1 MSTAKKSTL
10 DTPTAGSGDE
20 IQELAHIDIG
30 AVHGCCPLI
39 DGGNVAVQQ
48 FVERRSHNRPRLRAG
63 RFDRLCIKRSD
74 LLTAGAIRAL

>member
-1 MSTAKKSTL
+1 MSTAKKSTS
-10 DTPTAGSGDE
+10 DTPTAGSRDE

-48 FVERRSHNRPRLRAG
+48 FVENAPQ
-63 RFDRLCIKRSD
+63 
-74 LLTAGAIRAL
+74 

>member
-30 AVHGCCPLI
+30 AVHGC
-39 DGGNVAVQQ
+39 
-48 FVERRSHNRPRLRAG
+48 
-63 RFDRLCIKRSD
+63 
-74 LLTAGAIRAL
+74 